1 MIDWAVAAAFVLAA
15 EIELGLA
22 FRFGSPGWGITA
34 LTHLSL
40 IAMVWW
46 RRRPLA
52 ALVVLAAVG
61 VIGATAGAQSSGI
74 VPFGVL
80 LLSYSLGANAR
91 NRDLIAGMVVSLTGL
106 VVIDLLRDR
115 SSLPGAAV
123 YFLIF
128 LIGGPMLIGRLI
140 RSRSRQAADL
150 RRMTATL
157 EAERE
162 TAEAN
167 ASAAERI
174 EVALQMDREVLRG
187 IEEIATMARDA
198 TGASDAGAI
207 ETNGRELLAR
217 MRRIVVLLSPV
228 DAPNLTTEIEP
239 VQAGWTNDVDA
250 INQLPWPPFVAFA
263 YLCAFFAEAV
273 HAMPS
278 SPWYV
283 FAAGGLLM
291 AAPLL
296 WCRSRP
302 LLAASLTWSAAAML
316 SLVVPNLRE
325 LTPQGHSQLISPV
338 TIYLLLP
345 FCVAAFG
352 NWRRASIGLA
362 ICLLGATAYGGV
374 EGLIRNA
381 AVPMLAFWAAG
392 LIVHDRLRFVQ
403 EIRVTNARLAADRD
417 LRAHAAAIAERVR
430 IARELHDVAGHS
442 LTVIVL
448 QAGAARRLWHQDR
461 ETAERALATATE
473 VANSALSDLE
483 RSLGALDV
491 APRGGLEDIEAVVE
505 TARLAGLDVEL
516 RISGPMP
523 EPGQPGLELVAYRI
537 VQEALTNVM
546 KHAPGAGAEVKV
558 ECDGAELRLEIE
570 NRITVA
576 GALPVAGHGLRGM
589 KDRVQSIGGSLE
601 WRSCDGQFKVLARLH
616 FAPTR
621 AI

>member
-15 EIELGLA
+15 EIELGL
-22 FRFGSPGWGITA
+22 RFPSGSPGWGITA
-34 LTHLSL
+34 FTNLSL
-40 IAMVWW
+40 IAMAWW

-52 ALVVLAAVG
+52 VLVVLAGMGIVG
-61 VIGATAGAQSSGI
+61 AAAGGQSIGI
-74 VPFGVL
+74 VPIAVL
-80 LLSYSLGANAR
+80 LLSYSLGANAG
-91 NRDLIAGMVVSLTGL
+91 NRDLIAGIVVSLTDI

-140 RSRSRQAADL
+140 RSRSRRAADL

-157 EAERE
+157 EVERE
-162 TAEAN
+162 TAEVN

-174 EVALQMDREVLRG
+174 EVAIQMDREVLRG
-187 IEEIATMARDA
+187 IDEIADMARGA

-207 ETNGRELLAR
+207 ETSGRELLAR
-217 MRRIVVLLSPV
+217 IRRIVVLLAPA
-228 DAPNLTTEIEP
+228 DAPHLATEVEP
-239 VQAGWTNDVDA
+239 IRAGWTNDVDA
-250 INQLPWPPFVAFA
+250 INRLPWPPILAFA
-263 YLCAFFAEAV
+263 YLCAFVAEAV

-278 SPWYV
+278 RPWYV

-291 AAPLL
+291 AAPLM

-302 LLAASLTWSAAAML
+302 LLAALLTWSAAAML
-316 SLVVPNLRE
+316 SLVVPNIRE

-374 EGLIRNA
+374 QGLIQNA
-381 AVPMLAFWAAG
+381 AVPMLAFWSAG
-392 LIVHDRLRFVQ
+392 LLVHDRVRLVQ
-403 EIRVTNARLAADRD
+403 EIRLTNARLAADRD
-417 LRAHAAAIAERVR
+417 LRAHVAAIAERAR

-448 QAGAARRLWHQDR
+448 QAGAARRLWNQDR
-461 ETAERALATATE
+461 ETAERALATVTE
-473 VANSALSDLE
+473 VAKSSLSDLE
-483 RSLGALDV
+483 RSLRALDA
-491 APRGGLEDIEAVVE
+491 APRSGIEDIEAVVE
-505 TARLAGLDVEL
+505 TARVAGLDVEL
-516 RISGPMP
+516 RIKGPMP
-523 EPGQPGLELVAYRI
+523 EPGQPGLELAAYRI

-546 KHAPGAGAEVKV
+546 KHAPGAGATVNV
-558 ECDGAELRLEIE
+558 EYDGAELRLEVE

-576 GALPVAGHGLRGM
+576 GAQPVAGHGLRGM
-589 KDRVQSIGGSLE
+589 KARVQSSGGSLE
-601 WRSCDGQFKVLARLH
+601 WCACDGQFKVLARLH
-616 FAPTR
+616 FAP

>member
-15 EIELGLA
+15 EIELGLV

-34 LTHLSL
+34 LTNLSL

-52 ALVVLAAVG
+52 ALVVLAG
-61 VIGATAGAQSSGI
+61 MGIIGATAGAQSIGI

-91 NRDLIAGMVVSLTGL
+91 NRDLIAGMVVSMTGL

-162 TAEAN
+162 TAEAH
-167 ASAAERI
+167 ASVAERI
-174 EVALQMDREVLRG
+174 EVALRMDREVLRG
-187 IEEIATMARDA
+187 IEEIAGMARDA
-198 TGASDAGAI
+198 NGALDAGAI
-207 ETNGRELLAR
+207 EARGRDLLAR
-217 MRRIVVLLSPV
+217 MRRIVVLLAPV
-228 DAPNLTTEIEP
+228 DAPYLTTEVEP
-239 VQAGWTNDVDA
+239 IQAGWTTDVDA
-250 INQLPWPPFVAFA
+250 IDRLPWPPFVAFA
-263 YLCAFFAEAV
+263 YLCVFVAEAI
-273 HAMPS
+273 HAMPGR
-278 SPWYV
+278 PWYV
-283 FAAGGLLM
+283 FAAGGVLM
-291 AAPLL
+291 AAPLM
-296 WCRSRP
+296 WCRSHP
-302 LLAASLTWSAAAML
+302 LLAASLTWSAAAMF

-325 LTPQGHSQLISPV
+325 LDPQGHSQLISPV

-352 NWRRASIGLA
+352 NWRRAFIGLA

-392 LIVHDRLRFVQ
+392 LFVHDRLRLVQ

-417 LRAHAAAIAERVR
+417 LRAHAAATAERAR
-430 IARELHDVAGHS
+430 IASELHDVVGHS

-448 QAGAARRLWHQDR
+448 QAGAARRLWNQDR
-461 ETAERALATATE
+461 ATAERALATVTE
-473 VANSALSDLE
+473 VANSALSDLD
-483 RSLGALDV
+483 RSLGTLDA

-505 TARLAGLDVEL
+505 TARVAGLDVEL
-516 RISGPMP
+516 RIRGPMP
-523 EPGQPGLELVAYRI
+523 EPDEPGLELAAYRI

-546 KHAPGAGAEVKV
+546 KHAPGAGATVNI

-576 GALPVAGHGLRGM
+576 GALPVAGYGLRGM
-589 KDRVQSIGGSLE
+589 KDRVQSSGGSLE
-601 WRSCDGQFKVLARLH
+601 WRTCDGQFTVLARLP
-616 FAPTR
+616 FASAT